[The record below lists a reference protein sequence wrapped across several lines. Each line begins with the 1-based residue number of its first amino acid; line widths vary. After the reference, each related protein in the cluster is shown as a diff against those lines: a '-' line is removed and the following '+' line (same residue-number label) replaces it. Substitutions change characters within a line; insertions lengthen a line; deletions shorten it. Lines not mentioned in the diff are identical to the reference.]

1 MGGMIWGIASA
12 LHEVMEIDEHNG
24 GAVNDNLAEYV
35 LAVHADIPDVDIIV
49 LPERDEQVNA
59 LGIKGVGKFEA
70 VSGGGEMDH
79 AEEAVGKL
87 VIAGGDGAVD
97 FEMAQHAL
105 DAVALVV
112 ERSIMLDLDA
122 AV

>member
-1 MGGMIWGIASA
+1 MLGG
-12 LHEVMEIDEHNG
+12 
-24 GAVNDNLAEYV
+24 
-35 LAVHADIPDVDIIV
+35 VD
-49 LPERDEQVNA
+49 
-59 LGIKGVGKFEA
+59 KFEP

-87 VIAGGDGAVD
+87 VVAGGDGAVD
-97 FEMAQHAL
+97 FEMAEHAL
-105 DAVALVV
+105 DAVALLV

>member
-35 LAVHADIPDVDIIV
+35 LAVQADIPDVDIIV

-59 LGIKGVGKFEA
+59 LGIKGVGKL
-70 VSGGGEMDH
+70 GN
-79 AEEAVGKL
+79 VGT
-87 VIAGGDGAVD
+87 
-97 FEMAQHAL
+97 
-105 DAVALVV
+105 
-112 ERSIMLDLDA
+112 A
-122 AV
+122 AVFATAASSKSSHPQALSKRLSQLDMLRMASACQPFSDS

>member
-1 MGGMIWGIASA
+1 MPRK
-12 LHEVMEIDEHNG
+12 L
-24 GAVNDNLAEYV
+24 
-35 LAVHADIPDVDIIV
+35 
-49 LPERDEQVNA
+49 
-59 LGIKGVGKFEA
+59 
-70 VSGGGEMDH
+70 
-79 AEEAVGKL
+79 GKL
-87 VIAGGDGAVD
+87 VVAGGDGAVD

>member
-12 LHEVMEIDEHNG
+12 LHEAMEIDEHNG
-24 GAVNDNLAEYV
+24 RAVNDNLAEYV
-35 LAVHADIPDVDIIV
+35 LAVQADIPDVDIIV

-59 LGIKGVGKFEA
+59 LGDVGKFEA

-79 AEEAVGKL
+79 AEEAVGQL
-87 VIAGGDGAVD
+87 ILLGRLGAVD
-97 FEMAQHAL
+97 LELTEHAL
-105 DAVALVV
+105 DAIALLS
-112 ERSIMLDLDA
+112 ERPTMFDFPA

>member
-24 GAVNDNLAEYV
+24 RAVNDNLAEYV
-35 LAVHADIPDVDIIV
+35 LAVQADIPDVDIIV

-59 LGIKGVGKFEA
+59 LAAWTNLRQYLA
-70 VSGGGEMDH
+70 VARWTMPRNL
-79 AEEAVGKL
+79 GKL
-87 VIAGGDGAVD
+87 VVAGGDGAVD